1 MSTKGAHRMLSRSD
15 SVIPETSE
23 HPIAAHAEDCTDT
36 ECLVCMR
43 MTIPQHIDS
52 HGSKIEDMA
61 GTGECDA
68 LGG

>member
-1 MSTKGAHRMLSRSD
+1 MLSRSD
-15 SVIPETSE
+15 SVIPEASE

-36 ECLVCMR
+36 EYLVCMR